1 MEVKMTMEEYKQLEE
16 AKNNY
21 ESLKKEIR
29 GCTEFCEEESKYP
42 DKHIDLV
49 AKIDLIKLS
58 QVLMLNVDF
67 TENEDIDRI
76 EFESLKGENKKC

>member
-16 AKNNY
+16 TKNNY

-58 QVLMLNVDF
+58 QVLIRDVDF
-67 TENEDIDRI
+67 AENEDIDRI
-76 EFESLKGENKKC
+76 EFKNLKEENKKC

>member
-29 GCTEFCEEESKYP
+29 GCTEFYEEESKYP
-42 DKHIDLV
+42 DKYIDLV
-49 AKIDLIKLS
+49 AEIDLKKLEK
-58 QVLMLNVDF
+58 VLMRDVDF
-67 TENEDIDRI
+67 AEDTGIDRI
-76 EFESLKGENKKC
+76 EFKNVKEEKKRC

>member
-1 MEVKMTMEEYKQLEE
+1 MTMEEYKKLEE

-29 GCTEFCEEESKYP
+29 GCTEFCEEEGKYP

-49 AKIDLIKLS
+49 AKIDLI
-58 QVLMLNVDF
+58 
-67 TENEDIDRI
+67 
-76 EFESLKGENKKC
+76 